1 MDSSSEEFLMDPFG
15 FDLPK
20 FGTYGDMGE
29 WKPKSNFKKS
39 KHSKKPRTRGKARE
53 EAETYTNYQN
63 VLTKNESLKGECKE
77 LKNMNKKLL
86 EQNTKLLAELKRV
99 CKNSDSVD
107 AFHNSIKHEQRT
119 VGVVLSTNTL
129 VSLWTELSKIV
140 IPECKCSD
148 D

>member
-1 MDSSSEEFLMDPFG
+1 MDSSSEEFLFDPFDYD
-15 FDLPK
+15 FPK
-20 FGTYGDMGE
+20 FGTYGDVTE
-29 WKPKSNFKKS
+29 WKPKSFKKS
-39 KHSKKPRTRGKARE
+39 RRSQIPRTRGKARE
-53 EAETYTNYQN
+53 EAETYINYQN
-63 VLTKNESLKGECKE
+63 VLSKNESLKGECKE

-99 CKNSDSVD
+99 CKNSESVD
-107 AFHNSIKHEQRT
+107 AFHNAIKHEQRT

-140 IPECKCSD
+140 IPECSCSD